1 MKLITKLEHTPYY
14 VATAL
19 LLPVLAIQAFWVKAK
34 VLRLPEPSGERS
46 GKQGSDG
53 NELSILVLGDS
64 AAAGVGV
71 EVQEHAL
78 TCQLAENLA
87 TKYQVNWQL
96 VAKTGFTS
104 KDIIQELNTLPEQT
118 FDYVVVSVGVNDVTH
133 LTSMKRWNSNI
144 QTIVNVIKDK
154 FNSPAVLLTCVPPM
168 QLFKSLPYPL
178 SWWLGLRAKRFN
190 NVMAEISEDK
200 THCSLLSFDLP
211 FEPEFLAQ
219 DGFHP
224 SNVAY
229 RIWANQAA
237 DKIEKPFN

>member
-1 MKLITKLEHTPYY
+1 MKLTTKLEHTPYY
-14 VATAL
+14 IVTAL
-19 LLPVLAIQAFWVKAK
+19 LLPLLAIQAFWVKAK
-34 VLRLPEPSGERS
+34 VLRLPEPSGDRS
-46 GKQGSDG
+46 GKQGKDG
-53 NELSILVLGDS
+53 SELNILVLGDS

-71 EVQEHAL
+71 EIQEHAL
-78 TCQLAENLA
+78 TRQLAENLA
-87 TKYQVNWQL
+87 TKYQVNWKL

-104 KDIIQELNTLPEQT
+104 KDIIEELNNLQEQH

-133 LTSMKRWNSNI
+133 LTSLKRWNNNI
-144 QTIVNVIKDK
+144 QTIVDVIKAK
-154 FNSPAVLLTCVPPM
+154 FSSPAVLLTCIPPM

-178 SWWLGLRAKRFN
+178 NWWLGLRAKRFN
-190 NVMAEISEDK
+190 NAMSEISQDK

-211 FEPEFLAQ
+211 FEPEFLAE

-237 DKIEKPFN
+237 EEIEKT